1 MLSPTPRREPM
12 LNVPTVLVGTLLVLL
27 IVHVIRL
34 FLSENAEVE
43 FLLLFAFIPARY
55 DANIVAGA
63 VWPGGFGADIWTFVT
78 YALIH
83 ADWMHLGFNAIWLL
97 AFGTPVAR
105 RFGSLRFLAFC
116 AVTAAAGALAHLV
129 THFGELVPMVGAS
142 GTISGMMSGAMR
154 FAFQLGGPLRFG
166 GSDESYRVPALP
178 LSEAL
183 RDTRVLS
190 FIAVWFGLNLLFGL
204 GSIPITGSEQ
214 TVAWQAHV
222 GGFIAGLLL
231 FSLFDPVKTPSYHN
245 DPPSRAA

>member
-1 MLSPTPRREPM
+1 M
-12 LNVPTVLVGTLLVLL
+12 LNVPAVLAGTLAVLL
-27 IVHVIRL
+27 LVHIVRL
-34 FLSENAEVE
+34 FLSETAEVE

-55 DANIVAGA
+55 DANIIANA
-63 VWPGGFGADIWTFVT
+63 VWPGGLGADIWTFVT

-105 RFGSLRFLAFC
+105 RFGPVRFLLFC
-116 AVTAAAGALAHLV
+116 AVTAAAGALAHLL
-129 THFGELVPMVGAS
+129 THFSQIVPMVGAS
-142 GTISGMMSGAMR
+142 GTISGMMAGAMR
-154 FAFQLGGPLRFG
+154 FAFQLSGPLRFG
-166 GSDESYRVPALP
+166 GTDDSYRVPALP

-183 RDTRVLS
+183 RETRILA

-204 GSIPITGSEQ
+204 GSIPLTGSEQ

-222 GGFIAGLLL
+222 GGFLAGLFL

-245 DPPSRAA
+245 DPPAPAA

>member
-1 MLSPTPRREPM
+1 MLSPPPRREPI
-12 LNVPTVLVGTLLVLL
+12 LNVPGVLAGTLLVLL
-27 IVHVIRL
+27 VVHVVRL
-34 FLSENAEVE
+34 FMSEAAEVE

-55 DANIVAGA
+55 DANIVANA
-63 VWPGGFGADIWTFVT
+63 VWPGGLGADIWTFVT

-83 ADWMHLGFNAIWLL
+83 ADWMHLGFNAIWFL

-105 RFGSLRFLAFC
+105 RFGPSRFLAFC

-129 THFGELVPMVGAS
+129 THFGQLVPMVGAS

-154 FAFQLGGPLRFG
+154 FAFGGPLRFG
-166 GSDESYRVPALP
+166 GSDEAYRLPALS

-183 RDTRVLS
+183 RDTRILA

-204 GSIPITGSEQ
+204 GSLPITGSEQ

-231 FSLFDPVKTPSYHN
+231 FSLFDPVKTPTYRN
-245 DPPSRAA
+245 DPPSHAA

>member
-1 MLSPTPRREPM
+1 MLSPIPRREPI
-12 LNVPTVLVGTLLVLL
+12 LNVPAVLVGTLVVLL
-27 IVHVIRL
+27 VVHIARL
-34 FLSENAEVE
+34 FMSENAEVE

-55 DANIVAGA
+55 DANIVANA
-63 VWPGGFGADIWTFVT
+63 VWPGGLGGDVWTFVT

-97 AFGTPVAR
+97 AFGAPVAR
-105 RFGSLRFLAFC
+105 RFGPWRFLAFC

-129 THFGELVPMVGAS
+129 THFGQLVPMVGAS

-154 FAFQLGGPLRFG
+154 FAFSGPLRFG
-166 GSDESYRVPALP
+166 GSNEAYRMPALT

-183 RDTRVLS
+183 RDTRILA

-204 GSIPITGSEQ
+204 GSLPIIGAEQ
-214 TVAWQAHV
+214 SVAWQAHV
-222 GGFIAGLLL
+222 GGFVAGLLL
-231 FSLFDPVKTPSYHN
+231 FSLFDPVKTRSYRN